1 MVAFAHRSANWLGKK
16 MSLPPNDE
24 QSPLSRG
31 LRIVSFSLHAARGLV
46 RDQTMRRKA
55 MFWTVIVATVMLF
68 LGSMVLAP
76 ALDPHSHLARF
87 ILYWLACV
95 WVTVTAALLAIF
107 DLLLVRAKARKIR
120 RDLKEDLARP
130 DMSDDAD

>member
-1 MVAFAHRSANWLGKK
+1 VVAFADRSANWLGKK

-24 QSPLSRG
+24 ESPPPRG

-55 MFWTVIVATVMLF
+55 MFWTVIVAVVMLF

-76 ALDPHSHLARF
+76 VLDPRSHPARF

-95 WVTVTAALLAIF
+95 WVTVTAVLLAIF
-107 DLLLVRAKARKIR
+107 DLLLVRAQTRKQR
-120 RDLKEDLARP
+120 RDLKENLTQP